1 MRFTL
6 FDIHNSER
14 FFEMLESCS
23 GPVRVSAAGRCEDIR
38 GNEFL
43 SRLLSGA
50 SGGKIARLEL
60 EVESEQDV
68 PVLCHYMMQNAL

>member
-6 FDIHNSER
+6 FDIDNSER
-14 FFEMLESCS
+14 FFKMVERCS

-43 SRLLSGA
+43 SGLLTGA

-60 EVESEQDV
+60 DVESEQDV
-68 PVLCHYMMQNAL
+68 PVLCHYMMQSGM